1 MQVKRGIRGPVLAVF
16 LGMFLLACGV
26 RTGYATDADIPES
39 LGADGT
45 TVVVGDEGA
54 GTTVQ
59 LFEDPRCPACQEFE
73 TQGAGAELHELTRNG
88 SVQVHYTLASF
99 LDGKLGGNG
108 SKKAVNALRAALAED
123 RFVEFHQVL
132 YANQPDEAVD
142 GFTNDFLLKMASRV
156 EGLRGPGFDGAVR
169 TMKYQ
174 AFVDASESAFQN
186 SSASGTPTLEVGGV
200 ERPEFESGYLA
211 LYIEKPSWI
220 SRL

>member
-1 MQVKRGIRGPVLAVF
+1 MQVKPGIPGLVIAAVLG
-16 LGMFLLACGV
+16 LSLLACGV

-39 LGADGT
+39 LGADGM

-59 LFEDPRCPACQEFE
+59 LFEDLRCPACEEFE
-73 TQGAGAELHELTRNG
+73 TQGAGAELHRLTQNG

-123 RFVEFHQVL
+123 RFVEFHKVL

-142 GFTNDFLLKMASRV
+142 GFTDDFILKMASRV
-156 EGLRGPGFDGAVR
+156 EGLRGPAFDGAVR

-174 AFVDASESAFQN
+174 AFVDASENAFQN
-186 SSASGTPTLEVGGV
+186 SSAGGTPTLKVTGV

-211 LYIEKPSWI
+211 VYIEKPSWI